1 MKILERINR
10 LGELFN
16 SIRITKDIMYIN
28 VNFPDKWVIPT
39 NLPSYFSGIKRVEKE
54 GYQCFCAEPT
64 YDVDILFDVVDYI
77 VKFNDEIEKKL
88 ALYSIALKNL
98 KQLFNQEGLEKL
110 STLQFVFAEANDDME
125 KSESV
130 DTKKVDLDVNA
141 NVVGD
146 TIKDSPTTIASPTK
160 GRRRKKAISE
170 GEEGNIADKQKDN
183 IVVDTEE

>member
-28 VNFPDKWVIPT
+28 VNFPNKWVIPT
-39 NLPSYFSGIKRVEKE
+39 NLPSYFSGIKRVEKD

-98 KQLFNQEGLEKL
+98 KQIFNQEGLEKL
-110 STLQFVFAEANDDME
+110 STLQFVFTEANDDME

-130 DTKKVDLDVNA
+130 DAKKVDLDVNA

-146 TIKDSPTTIASPTK
+146 TIKDSPITIASPMK

-170 GEEGNIADKQKDN
+170 GEEGDIADKQKDN